1 MIEPHYMDR
10 YLWMKQRFLE
20 LCNHYNI
27 DPPEVIGL
35 THEDFDE
42 ISPDWVHFM
51 TDLDIEPEQHVRQ
64 VFIKWLIHIDHE
76 MIPEIMIDGINTNM
90 PYKCEEKKKSF
101 CDVCM
106 VPIWRGFKG
115 GI

>member
-10 YLWMKQRFLE
+10 YLWMKQRFLD
-20 LCNHYNI
+20 LCQHYNI
-27 DPPEVIGL
+27 EPPDAIGL

-42 ISPDWVHFM
+42 VQTDWVHFR
-51 TDLDIEPEQHVRQ
+51 TDLDIEPENHVRQ
-64 VFIKWLIHIDHE
+64 VFSKWLIENKHE
-76 MIPEIMIDGINTNM
+76 LIAEMMVDGINTNI
-90 PYKCEEKKKSF
+90 PYKTELKKKNL

-106 VPIWRGFKG
+106 VPAWRDFIG